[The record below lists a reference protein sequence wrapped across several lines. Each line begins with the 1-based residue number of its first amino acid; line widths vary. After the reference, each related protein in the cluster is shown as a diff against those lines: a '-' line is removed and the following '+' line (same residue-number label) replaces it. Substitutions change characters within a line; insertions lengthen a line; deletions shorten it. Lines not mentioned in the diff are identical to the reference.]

1 MVMFKITE
9 CNRAG
14 SHFNLSTD
22 PPPTM
27 EQTQENQTETT
38 ISPCESASGGLFHT
52 QSVQICI
59 QPGFLSSG
67 LKAFLNL
74 AGHKTRLEH
83 WLRIQVGWK

>member
-38 ISPCESASGGLFHT
+38 SGDLFHT

-74 AGHKTRLEH
+74 VGHKTRLEH
-83 WLRIQVGWK
+83 WLGTQVGWK